1 MLDTLDLFG
10 YFCQRM
16 GELAG
21 MLHMQL
27 ASAVKLK
34 QNINKH
40 SEITLSLLK
49 CQAYKGNIDQKP
61 NNSKNVEQ
69 LNNLFDQLSYD
80 YINDIME
87 KVFKGI

>member
-1 MLDTLDLFG
+1 MLAEDLNKLYENDENPTPEMLDTLDLFG

-40 SEITLSLLK
+40 S
-49 CQAYKGNIDQKP
+49 
-61 NNSKNVEQ
+61 
-69 LNNLFDQLSYD
+69 
-80 YINDIME
+80 
-87 KVFKGI
+87 